1 MYFRNLNGEIV
12 NKENFKLNDDVQATT
27 PEPKKDNRGNCFD
40 MSTILLIIA
49 FLIVCYLLWNFDKIF
64 GKDE

>member
-12 NKENFKLNDDVQATT
+12 NKENFELNDVQATT
-27 PEPKKDNRGNCFD
+27 PEPKKDNGRNCFD

-49 FLIVCYLLWNFDKIF
+49 FLIVCFLLWNFDKFF